1 MGNTLAQH
9 RLLFRLKCTELM
21 GVEFQTFFEKV
32 MVRADRTFT
41 AVKPMGS
48 AGDWKCDG
56 YSAATNTVYQCY
68 SPESLT
74 AARAC
79 DKILS
84 DFIGAKDHW
93 GSQMKRWVFVWN
105 ARALPP
111 QVVSLLQNLQI
122 EHPDVEIDQLGRD
135 KLWDAVLS
143 QLGHGVLNE
152 LLGEVSSNSE
162 TASAHIRF
170 AKRAIHGGDPQRIRE
185 ICLEVLALS
194 EGDDS
199 LSLIRA
205 EAFEVLTILA
215 LSESDLHQAHLYL
228 QHMATHIQSEVRAAV
243 RANYHRLLGLALSQE
258 GKEEDAEA
266 EFLAALN
273 VRSLDDD
280 DPHNRAK
287 LSEIQCAAKADLV
300 LYWCQQEPTARAIA
314 VANEI
319 AGFVHAR
326 HSELTSHAIPHAVDA
341 LVTLAA
347 CLKDQER
354 ATDALKQLDEHCT
367 SKELATD
374 ASSVLQRLAGRLGH
388 FFDQPDIAMA
398 CCELAVKMAKRAD
411 RDDFHWAAVYNMA
424 AAYFQKGELEEAS
437 NRLNVL
443 LPLLDS
449 AQVDDAI
456 KAAVLSLA
464 SELASD
470 HGDIAKAVD
479 YQERMIRYAAANPI
493 NMIAAQH
500 GVGRKLYSAGRVS
513 EAFDAFVRADQLARE
528 CEIPGEA
535 QFDILT
541 RLAEA
546 GILIGRWKESEDA
559 IGRLSM
565 LPRPRHIVDDAI
577 EQLRKQ
583 FDGTR
588 EMRSRIEAIKNIE
601 PLSVTHT
608 LVEANAAAVKPL
620 LAWWRDIEKSGC
632 WFAGDKA
639 KSGATDDQD
648 RGLRVLYDY
657 WGGGGAARV
666 MANLRRFAPDHFS
679 PFIEVRSADDIRLAI
694 RMFSLISDVLVLLW
708 KGRTES
714 QQTATFVPIRDV
726 VGGAGYIGFFGT
738 ILKSPSGIPWVGAI
752 GYGTCLPED
761 ICRLLFTEASGLL
774 EQGRLIVLPAPAVGC
789 WQSEYGPCEKLLVD
803 LMGTT
808 PLLHRS
814 KDQDASPVGF
824 VPFFDDAPI
833 PAIVDLLGERP
844 EQTRRLRLALTKRTR
859 ELRNHGSLEAG
870 KRELQDEIQDAF
882 AEWSAI
888 HRSLGGKHEWQ
899 SRRDELSSTALRF
912 EDQWSPIFML
922 NQLGYRLRVQA
933 LDRSLDPSSTPARYN
948 VKEGTPFG
956 SWLLPPGPHIL
967 SAEAKVEESATGT
980 SSDTE

>member
-1 MGNTLAQH
+1 MGNTLAHH
-9 RLLFRLKCTELM
+9 RILYRLKCAELTGM
-21 GVEFQTFFEKV
+21 EFQNFFEKI
-32 MVRADRTFT
+32 MVQADKAFV
-41 AVKPMGS
+41 AVKPMGPS
-48 AGDWKCDG
+48 GDWKCDG

-74 AARAC
+74 AAKAC
-79 DKILS
+79 DKILL
-84 DFIGAKDHW
+84 DFNGARDQW
-93 GSQMKRWVFVWN
+93 GGQMKRWVFVWN

-111 QVVSLLQNLQI
+111 QVVSLLEKLQSK
-122 EHPDVEIDQLGRD
+122 HPELEIDQFGRD
-135 KLWDAVLS
+135 KLWDVVVS

-152 LLGEVSSNSE
+152 LLGEASSNSE
-162 TASAHIRF
+162 TASAHLRA
-170 AKRAIHGGDPQRIRE
+170 AKRALHGGDDQRIRDL
-185 ICLEVLALS
+185 CLEVLALS

-199 LSLIRA
+199 LRLNRV
-205 EAFEVLTILA
+205 EAYEVLAILA
-215 LSESDLHQAHLYL
+215 LRESDLHQARLYL
-228 QHMATHIQSEVRAAV
+228 QQMATHIQTDVRPAV
-243 RANYHRLLGLALSQE
+243 RANYHRLLGLALSKE
-258 GKEEDAEA
+258 GKDEDAEA
-266 EFLAALN
+266 EFLAVLN
-273 VRSLDDD
+273 VRAREDQDPLDGG
-280 DPHNRAK
+280 K
-287 LSEIQCAAKADLV
+287 LAELQCAAKADLL
-300 LYWCQQEPTARAIA
+300 LYWCQREPTASAIA
-314 VANEI
+314 LGNEVADFVRDRENEL
-319 AGFVHAR
+319 G
-326 HSELTSHAIPHAVDA
+326 SHVIPHAVDA
-341 LVTLAA
+341 LVTLAG
-347 CLKDQER
+347 CLKDQAR
-354 ATDALKQLDEHCT
+354 AKDALKQLDEHCI
-367 SKELATD
+367 SKELASE

-388 FFDQPDIAMA
+388 FFNQPDIAIA

-424 AAYFQKGELEEAS
+424 AAYLQKGELEEAS
-437 NRLNVL
+437 KRLQVL

-449 AQVDDAI
+449 AKVDDAI
-456 KAAVLSLA
+456 KAGVLSLA

-470 HGDIAKAVD
+470 YGDIAKAVD
-479 YQERMIRYAAANPI
+479 YQERMVRYAAANPI

-500 GVGRKLYSAGRVS
+500 GVGRTLYSAGRVS
-513 EAFDAFVRADQLARE
+513 EAFDAFVKADQIARE

-535 QFDILT
+535 QFDILV
-541 RLAEA
+541 RLAET
-546 GILIGRWKESEDA
+546 GILIGRWKESEEA
-559 IGRLSM
+559 IGRLAT
-565 LPRPRHIVDDAI
+565 LPRPPHVVDNAV
-577 EQLRKQ
+577 EQLWKQ
-583 FDGTR
+583 FEGTK

-601 PLSVTHT
+601 PLAVTRT

-620 LAWWRDIEKSGC
+620 LSWWHDVEKSGC

-639 KSGATDDQD
+639 KSGATDDED

-666 MANLRRFAPDHFS
+666 MANMRQFTPDHFS
-679 PFIEVRSADDIRLAI
+679 PLIEVRSAEDIRLAI

-708 KGRTES
+708 KGRIES
-714 QQTATFVPIRDV
+714 RQTATFVPIRDV
-726 VGGAGYIGFFGT
+726 AGGAGYIGFFGT

-752 GYGTCLPED
+752 GYGACLPEE
-761 ICRLLFTEASGLL
+761 ICRLLFAEASGLL

-808 PLLHRS
+808 PLFHRAN
-814 KDQDASPVGF
+814 DQEVSPVGF

-870 KRELQDEIQDAF
+870 KRELQDEIKDAF

-888 HRSLGGKHEWQ
+888 HRSLGQKHEWQ
-899 SRRDELSSTALRF
+899 SRRDEMSSTALRF

-933 LDRSLDPSSTPARYN
+933 LDRSLDPSSAPVRYD

-967 SAEAKVEESATGT
+967 SAQAKAEEPAKGAA
-980 SSDTE
+980 SDIG